1 VVIVSTALAINSRFV
16 GVAEKSGCT
25 AIRIPGKRCADV
37 ELPRSAPKGLQQA
50 SPGQRPGFSDS
61 VIQPS
66 PERAQQPSP
75 ICSALSGLTGLW
87 MTLTRGVAPGWV
99 VNAPSARGLRTADRS
114 LRSRGAANADPLR
127 PWLSVPE
134 IFRLSI
140 FPEAPSARGKS
151 RT

>member
-75 ICSALSGLTGLW
+75 ICSALSGLMGLL
-87 MTLTRGVAPGWV
+87 TAFTRGVAPGWFV
-99 VNAPSARGLRTADRS
+99 MAPSARGLRTAERNLS
-114 LRSRGAANADPLR
+114 GAANADPLR